1 MPAAASHMMGKQRE
15 MSEISGLPT
24 HDELSCRDLDYLDDL
39 CHHYYYYYRHTTTM
53 ASRRST
59 RRSIASSAAGRT
71 SATASSG
78 RVTGHDEVD
87 GAAAAAV
94 AGTPT
99 TQGRNEAGTGHG
111 EGGEGGDGGDGQE
124 PGVDALL
131 EQVEDCGKNLR
142 GQNRD
147 RFRRGLGGL
156 RRELSASAGRVRR
169 LAADNGS
176 LSAENLSLSERVR
189 ALEARLAACR
199 PACSES
205 DGNQSGNDAT
215 DGIGIGIDID
225 IGLVDESSGA
235 IKGDAKVEAGRAAGA
250 AAAAAMAMTSG
261 AAEQNP
267 EAAALASTKSA
278 KGGAKSVGAV
288 IVEEMK
294 AAASASASLSPSVAT
309 SPSPSSATKKSAK
322 GGAKDVGVDIMK
334 KKKAENG
341 DDVASDSGAAASASN
356 TSARS
361 VSFQNVHVRENRRE
375 ISHSTVPKEG
385 TWPLGI
391 SNEVVR
397 EYDAGS
403 VDVIEKCRQVEL
415 KKRYLEVLEQRR
427 ERLEKKKTM
436 GAEDVVGTSS
446 DVHVHPLSEDET
458 LETRPFDYK
467 SADKVK
473 KRHRWLR
480 RASSNVE
487 AKEPAGIMDELDDGK
502 NPLLR
507 TLCEEEQKHLM
518 LRDFEVGAE
527 FESWPSPSP
536 SGSSDQY
543 HYRSPSQQEAFSTRT
558 SSRRSTRSNNNAADD
573 LNDKSND
580 YYAEKHGLDFPSDL
594 DQLRKNQ
601 SIESGNLGC
610 TCSKLKT
617 RNLKGKRVKEEL
629 SRRGLLHGDALK
641 MNSQEM
647 ARLLHDAVEQEVC
660 CTDEGCSCVQNGIG
674 CQADTCPC
682 WEDHNKKTIGTVKEL
697 WAHPAEMKRRCGNRN
712 GLYVWDYAAV
722 GDHYKEKIGGGGE
735 KVKGVDGVL
744 LCMPVQ
750 KSDD

>member
-1 MPAAASHMMGKQRE
+1 
-15 MSEISGLPT
+15 
-24 HDELSCRDLDYLDDL
+24 
-39 CHHYYYYYRHTTTM
+39 M

-59 RRSIASSAAGRT
+59 RRSTASSAADRT

-78 RVTGHDEVD
+78 RVTRNDAAD

-94 AGTPT
+94 AGTLN
-99 TQGRNEAGTGHG
+99 TQAGTGHHG
-111 EGGEGGDGGDGQE
+111 DEGGDGGDGQE
-124 PGVDALL
+124 PGVHALL

-156 RRELSASAGRVRR
+156 RREFSASAGRVRR
-169 LAADNGS
+169 LAADNGA
-176 LSAENLSLSERVR
+176 LSAENLFLSERVL
-189 ALEARLAACR
+189 ALEARLAACTSG

-205 DGNQSGNDAT
+205 DGSHVED
-215 DGIGIGIDID
+215 
-225 IGLVDESSGA
+225 SSGA
-235 IKGDAKVEAGRAAGA
+235 IDGDAEAKAGRAAGAAAA

-278 KGGAKSVGAV
+278 KGGAKDVGVV
-288 IVEEMK
+288 IVEERK
-294 AAASASASLSPSVAT
+294 AAASASASLSPSVTT
-309 SPSPSSATKKSAK
+309 SPSHSSATKKSAK
-322 GGAKDVGVDIMK
+322 GGAKDVGVDVMK
-334 KKKAENG
+334 EERAESG

-356 TSARS
+356 TRTSARS
-361 VSFQNVHVRENRRE
+361 VSFQNVHVRENRRQF
-375 ISHSTVPKEG
+375 SHSTVPKEG

-403 VDVIEKCRQVEL
+403 VDVFEKRRQVEL

-436 GAEDVVGTSS
+436 GAVVGASS
-446 DVHVHPLSEDET
+446 DISISPPSEDET

-473 KRHRWLR
+473 KHHRLLR
-480 RASSNVE
+480 LASSNVE

-507 TLCEEEQKHLM
+507 ALCEEEQKHLM
-518 LRDFEVGAE
+518 LRDVEVGAE
-527 FESWPSPSP
+527 FEPWPSPSP

-543 HYRSPSQQEAFSTRT
+543 HYRSPSQQEAFSVRT
-558 SSRRSTRSNNNAADD
+558 SSRRSTRSNNSAAGD
-573 LNDKSND
+573 LHDKSNA
-580 YYAEKHGLDFPSDL
+580 YYAEKYGLYFPRDL
-594 DQLRKNQ
+594 DQLRKDQ

-617 RNLKGKRVKEEL
+617 QNLEGKRVKEEL
-629 SRRGLLHGDALK
+629 SRRGLLFGDALN
-641 MNSQEM
+641 MNSQEL
-647 ARLLHDAVEQEVC
+647 ARLLHDTVEQEVC
-660 CTDEGCSCVQNGIG
+660 CTDEGCSCVQNGIS

-682 WEDHNKKTIGTVKEL
+682 WEDHDKKTIGTVKEL
-697 WAHPAEMKRRCGNRN
+697 WAHPVEMKRRCGNRN

-722 GDHYKEKIGGGGE
+722 GDHCKDKIGEDGE
-735 KVKGVDGVL
+735 KVRGVDGVL